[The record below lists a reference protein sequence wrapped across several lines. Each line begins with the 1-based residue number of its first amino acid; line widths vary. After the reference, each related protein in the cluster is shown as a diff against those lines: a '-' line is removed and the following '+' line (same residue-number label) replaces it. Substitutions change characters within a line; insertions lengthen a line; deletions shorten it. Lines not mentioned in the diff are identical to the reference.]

1 MERLASFALIVIGL
15 KIKASCGEKM
25 DVELAVALFVKIVIV
40 ICCRTGLSESW
51 NLDHRAVCASELG

>member
-40 ICCRTGLSESW
+40 IYERK
-51 NLDHRAVCASELG
+51 